1 MTDHDTTPPPLDRL
15 AEMIEFA
22 VQYLELEIAPAKAAD
37 ESLAALGIDS
47 LELLSL
53 TGALE
58 ETFGVTFDPDR
69 LQHAGKT
76 GKPLTLGETLCLMA
90 SRG

>member
-1 MTDHDTTPPPLDRL
+1 MTQASQPPELDRL
-15 AEMIEFA
+15 PEIIEFS
-22 VQYLELEIAPAKAAD
+22 VQHLELDIEPAKAAN

-69 LQHAGKT
+69 LQDAAKAS
-76 GKPLTLGETLCLMA
+76 KPLTLAETLCLMA
-90 SRG
+90 SAS